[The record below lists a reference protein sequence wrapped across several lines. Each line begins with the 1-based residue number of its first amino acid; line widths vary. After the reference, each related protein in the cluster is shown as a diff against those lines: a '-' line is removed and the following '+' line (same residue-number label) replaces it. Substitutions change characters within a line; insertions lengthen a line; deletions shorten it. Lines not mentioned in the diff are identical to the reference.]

1 MMELRV
7 NGRREPVR
15 PGTHLCQLFTLE
27 DDAASFAA
35 AFLSMGARNGY
46 RTVYSGPA
54 ARAQAI
60 REVLLSDAAESEQE
74 AVAFEHASSRGDF
87 LLHNRLDP
95 YHLLSLHQSAID
107 RAVSES
113 WRGLC
118 LVLDMTWL
126 AGGASTVEQV
136 VKYEAA
142 AESVF
147 PYQSRP
153 VVMLVQYQHTRATDA
168 LAAELL
174 RIHPVS
180 IIGRII
186 RRNPQHVDAE
196 EYLRQL
202 MQPRRPQPAPEPLPF
217 PGERHWRSARFA
229 RGPLRFP

>member
-1 MMELRV
+1 MELRV

-15 PGTHLCQLFTLE
+15 PGTHLCQLFALE
-27 DDAASFAA
+27 DDATSFAA
-35 AFLSMGARNGY
+35 AFLSMGARGGF
-46 RTVYSGPA
+46 RAVYWGPA

-60 REVLLSDAAESEQE
+60 RDLLLSEAAETEQD
-74 AVAFEHASSRGDF
+74 VVHFEHVGTRSE
-87 LLHNRLDP
+87 LLLQNRLDP
-95 YHLLSLHQSAID
+95 YHLISLHQSALD
-107 RAVSES
+107 RALAES

-147 PYQSRP
+147 PYQARP
-153 VVMLVQYQHTRATDA
+153 LVMLVQYQHTRATDA

-174 RIHPVS
+174 RLHPVS
-180 IIGRII
+180 IIGRIM

-196 EYLRQL
+196 DYLRGL
-202 MQPRRPQPAPEPLPF
+202 MRPPRQQPAPEPLVF
-217 PGERHWRSARFA
+217 PGERHRRPPRFG
-229 RGPLRFP
+229 RGLLRFP